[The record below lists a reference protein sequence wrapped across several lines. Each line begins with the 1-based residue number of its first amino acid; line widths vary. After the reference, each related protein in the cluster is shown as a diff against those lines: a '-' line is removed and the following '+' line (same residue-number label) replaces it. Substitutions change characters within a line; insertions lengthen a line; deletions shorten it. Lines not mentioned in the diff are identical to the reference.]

1 MGSYENGLSREKL
14 IKIGGIMPKK
24 KLLII
29 ILIAVL
35 ILGGGYYAYKQRSI
49 GEKSPHIPV
58 SGNIETTLVKMSFKI
73 PGKISKILFDEGA
86 MVREGDLLFTLEER
100 ELIDQKNKAEAS
112 VEALQLKSLSLLT
125 TIEKEERT
133 STDDIN
139 QAEANLRAAQIRL
152 SQLLSGSRPQEIEQA
167 KAQVEQAKS
176 ELEKEEK
183 FVERS
188 KNLYER
194 KVIAVKEWDA
204 AKASYEVTLARH
216 KQANEYYALVKEGPR
231 KEEIDQAKAEVERA
245 KASLS
250 LSHSKQLQTKVYRR
264 DLEVTKAQIKEA
276 KAGLEVTKRQLE
288 YSEVFAPTS
297 GVALVKSAEAG
308 EYVSPGAT
316 VLTIAD
322 LDHVWLRAYVDE
334 TDLGRVKLGQR
345 VRIKTDTFPNK
356 AYEGK
361 ISFISS
367 EAEFTPKQV
376 QTKKERVKLVYRIK
390 VDIENLDR
398 ELKPGM
404 PADGEIL
411 IEE

>member
-1 MGSYENGLSREKL
+1 MRRK
-14 IKIGGIMPKK
+14 KIFM
-24 KLLII
+24 II
-29 ILIAVL
+29 FILIAVT
-35 ILGGGYYAYKQRSI
+35 GGSYYAYKHWAS

-58 SGNIETTLVKMSFKI
+58 SGNIEATLVKMSFKI
-73 PGKISKILFDEGA
+73 PGKISKIVFDEGDI
-86 MVREGDLLFTLEER
+86 VKEGNLLSTLEER

-125 TIEKEERT
+125 TIEKEEKT
-133 STDDIN
+133 STDDIH
-139 QAEANLRAAQIRL
+139 QTEANLRAAQFRL
-152 SQLLSGSRPQEIEQA
+152 SQLLNGSRPQEIGQA
-167 KAQVEQAKS
+167 RAEVDQAKS
-176 ELEKEEK
+176 ELDKEEK
-183 FVERS
+183 SVERA

-194 KVIAVKEWDA
+194 KVISAKEWDIS
-204 AKASYEVTLARH
+204 KATYEVALARH
-216 KQANEYYALVKEGPR
+216 KKVNELYSLVKEGPR
-231 KEEIDQAKAEVERA
+231 QEEIDQAKAEVERA

-250 LSHSKQLQTKVYRR
+250 LSRSKSLQTKVYRR

-276 KAGLEVTKRQLE
+276 KAALEVTKRQLE
-288 YSEVFAPTS
+288 YSEVLAPIS
-297 GVALVKSAEAG
+297 GVVLVKSAEVG

-334 TDLGRVKLGQR
+334 TDLGQVKLGQKVR
-345 VRIKTDTFPNK
+345 VKTDTFPNK
-356 AYEGK
+356 GYEGK
-361 ISFISS
+361 VSFISS

-376 QTKKERVKLVYRIK
+376 QTQKERVKLVYRIK
-390 VDIENLDR
+390 VDIENLKR